1 MRRGGVLTRPT
12 FSTFGPPLRVGESV
26 PALAT
31 RDTSPGSSWPSH
43 CPIQSQT
50 SAVGSRHS
58 AATSRRLKA
67 RLMPVLKPVMVEAL
81 L

>member
-12 FSTFGPPLRVGESV
+12 FSTFGPPLRVAEKC
-26 PALAT
+26 T
-31 RDTSPGSSWPSH
+31 RLGDTRHSTGSSWPSH
-43 CPIQSQT
+43 YPIQSQT

-67 RLMPVLKPVMVEAL
+67 RLMPVLKPVMAEAL